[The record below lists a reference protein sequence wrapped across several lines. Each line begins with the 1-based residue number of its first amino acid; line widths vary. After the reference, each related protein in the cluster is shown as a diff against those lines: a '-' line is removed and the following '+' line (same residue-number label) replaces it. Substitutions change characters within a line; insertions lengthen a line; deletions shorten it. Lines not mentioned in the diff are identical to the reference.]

1 MEVRV
6 KSEATSG
13 LATEETEKACSSMEA
28 LKEEDREDMIE
39 LIDPDT
45 MGYHGKEG
53 IGNGTCDQ

>member
-1 MEVRV
+1 MEERL
-6 KSEATSG
+6 KSEATRE
-13 LATEETEKACSSMEA
+13 LTTEEVEKACNSMES
-28 LKEEDREDMIE
+28 LKEEDREDMLE